1 MGHGTRR
8 ETDFRWNE
16 FVALPVADQ
25 ARKCHEMATEATDL
39 AALAGYD
46 TREVYLT
53 LAQQWSTLAKEI
65 QEGER
70 ATA

>member
-1 MGHGTRR
+1 MGHGTAR

-16 FVALPVADQ
+16 FVALSITDQ
-25 ARKCHEMATEATDL
+25 IRKCHAMATEAKDL
-39 AALAGYD
+39 AAVAGHD

-65 QEGER
+65 QNSEQE
-70 ATA
+70 AA